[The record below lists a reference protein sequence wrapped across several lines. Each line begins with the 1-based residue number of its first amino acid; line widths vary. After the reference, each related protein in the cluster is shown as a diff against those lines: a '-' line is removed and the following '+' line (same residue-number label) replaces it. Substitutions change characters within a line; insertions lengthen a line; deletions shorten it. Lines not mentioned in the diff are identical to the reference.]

1 MQAPRQVLLTVQT
14 FGEIDIFC
22 FSLSGWVASRGGRG
36 GERERSSDDA
46 QYSRR
51 FFFSGLSIIP
61 PPRHK
66 ISPTQPKWRRSLG
79 SASVQLCFF
88 SLFTSENGSGWIHYP
103 FYTSFSGDFRQLN
116 NSFSPFTH
124 SHTSRGFAF
133 HLFIEIARGKRK
145 WPLSNETPGI

>member
-51 FFFSGLSIIP
+51 FFFFSGLSIIP

-79 SASVQLCFF
+79 SASVQLCYF
-88 SLFTSENGSGWIHYP
+88 SLFLLAKMDRDGSTIP
-103 FYTSFSGDFRQLN
+103 STL
-116 NSFSPFTH
+116 
-124 SHTSRGFAF
+124 
-133 HLFIEIARGKRK
+133 
-145 WPLSNETPGI
+145 LSLETFDS